1 MGFLSSQLVH
11 PENGLVQYGQVQ
23 LIIDK
28 ILVLGLVN
36 QFCLLQLFQMV
47 GQRLGRHSQGSR
59 QIPGG
64 NLPLLQFEQDPSA
77 GFVRQGRQNGRD
89 THYITTYFK
98 IS

>member
-1 MGFLSSQLVH
+1 
-11 PENGLVQYGQVQ
+11 
-23 LIIDK
+23 
-28 ILVLGLVN
+28 
-36 QFCLLQLFQMV
+36 MV

>member
-1 MGFLSSQLVH
+1 
-11 PENGLVQYGQVQ
+11 
-23 LIIDK
+23 
-28 ILVLGLVN
+28 
-36 QFCLLQLFQMV
+36 MV

-89 THYITTYFK
+89 PHFITTYFK
-98 IS
+98 ISLIIYSTVPHPRQDYFKLF